1 MSTVQFNLLPDVK
14 LEYYKAQ
21 KTKGLIFKLAFL
33 VSAVAVGIMVISFV
47 IANIVQKKALSDAE
61 GDTKKYSNQLQ
72 ATPDLEK
79 ILTVQNQLNALP
91 TLHKQK
97 HVLSRLYTFLPSITP
112 EKVNIGKLTLDAKLN
127 TMVITGTSDK
137 IETVNKF
144 ADTLKFTSY
153 TVAGSTDKKSAFKSV
168 VLQAIGRDE
177 SVVSY
182 TINVEFDPTLFESG
196 QDIKLVVPQELTTR
210 SVTES
215 PGAVFNG
222 QTGQP
227 TPATGTGGGQ

>member
-14 LEYYKAQ
+14 LEFYKAQ
-21 KTKGLIFKLAFL
+21 KSKRL
-33 VSAVAVGIMVISFV
+33 VFNAALLVTGAAIAIMAISFSV
-47 IANIVQKKALSDAE
+47 ANIVQKKALSDA
-61 GDTKKYSNQLQ
+61 DKDIKKYSDQLKT
-72 ATPDLEK
+72 TPDLEK

-91 TLHKQK
+91 ALHKQK
-97 HVLSRLYTFLPSITP
+97 HVISRLFDYLPSITP
-112 EKVNIGKLTLDAKLN
+112 DKVNIGKLTLDDQAN

-137 IETVNKF
+137 IENVNKF

-153 TVAGSTDKKSAFKSV
+153 TMSGSTDKKQAFKSV
-168 VLQAIGRDE
+168 VLDAIGRDE
-177 SVVSY
+177 TTVSY

-196 QDIKLVVPQELTTR
+196 QTIALVVPQELTTR

-222 QTGQP
+222 QTGQS
-227 TPATGTGGGQ
+227 TTKTQGGQ

>member
-14 LEYYKAQ
+14 LEFYKAQ
-21 KTKGLIFKLAFL
+21 RTKGLIFKLAFL
-33 VSAVAVGIMVISFV
+33 VLAVAVGVMVISFAV
-47 IANIVQKKALSDAE
+47 ANVVQKKALSDAD
-61 GDTKKYSNQLQ
+61 GDIKKYSNQLQ

-79 ILTVQNQLNALP
+79 ILTVQNQLKALP
-91 TLHKQK
+91 TLHQQK
-97 HVLSRLYTFLPSITP
+97 HILSRLYTYLPSITP
-112 EKVNIGKLTLDAKLN
+112 EKVNIGKLTLDAKAN

-153 TVAGSTDKKSAFKSV
+153 TTTGTSNKKPAFKSV
-168 VLQAIGRDE
+168 VLDAIGRDE
-177 SVVSY
+177 TTVSY
-182 TINVEFDPTLFESG
+182 TVNVEFDPTLFEAG
-196 QDIKLVVPQELTTR
+196 QSIVLVVPQELTTR

-227 TPATGTGGGQ
+227 TTKTQGGQ